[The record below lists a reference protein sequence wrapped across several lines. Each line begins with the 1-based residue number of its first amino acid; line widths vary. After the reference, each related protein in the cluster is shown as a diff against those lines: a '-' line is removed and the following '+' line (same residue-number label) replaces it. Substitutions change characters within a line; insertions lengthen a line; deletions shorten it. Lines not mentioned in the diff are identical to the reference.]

1 MRSSFYFIRK
11 LLLWI
16 ALLGT
21 SNFALAQLRLPRVF
35 SDHMILQRTK
45 PIPVWGNAKAGERI
59 TIEFGEQRY
68 HTITGRDGKWRI
80 QMAAMNAGGPY
91 VMSVSG
97 EESTQ
102 EALTFKDILIGDVWI
117 ASGQSNMEWQVSQSQ
132 NAEQEIK
139 KADYPAIRFFNV
151 PHAKQV
157 SPQDTLAGGSWVS
170 MDTAGVKTAL
180 AVAYFFARTL
190 HGSLK
195 VPIGIVQSTWGGT
208 PVEAWTSRPKLLES
222 PITKTRVVTNDSITA
237 AHFVKDTLDLLKFWD
252 IVYKADTSIVSSV
265 TGMAYND
272 GRWKTIEI
280 PATLKDMNMPGY
292 EGIVWLRKE
301 LMVTTDIPEAADLSI
316 ELGHPEM
323 NYSVYINGQEIAKTV
338 WNANLSHKYTIPGDL
353 LKKGRNVVAVRMAF
367 LWGGGG
373 FNPASDGMYVSAGN
387 TRFSLAGT
395 WKFMTDLEA
404 SLPTIKNYHR
414 YPSYLY
420 NAMINPIVSYGAKG
434 FLWYQGEDNASAAD
448 EYRSLF
454 PMMIRD
460 WRERW
465 GQGNLPFLYV
475 QLANYMKRQEMPGES
490 DWAELREAQTMTL
503 SEPNT
508 GMAVII
514 DIGAADDIH
523 PKNKQEVGR
532 RLALLAKKQ
541 VYQQNI
547 QAQSPVYKNHQVEG
561 RRVRIVFKET
571 GEGLKTSDGKEVKG
585 FAIAGPDGKFQWA
598 EASIHG
604 GSVIVSASGVANPVA
619 VRYAWADNPECNLV
633 NSAGLPAVPFRTDV
647 PKNK

>member
-11 LLLWI
+11 LLLLI

-21 SNFALAQLRLPRVF
+21 GNLALAQLRLPRVF

-45 PIPVWGNAKAGERI
+45 PIPVWGSAKAGERI
-59 TIEFGEQRY
+59 TIEFGGQRY
-68 HTITGRDGKWRI
+68 HTITGRDGKWRV

-91 VMSVSG
+91 VMSVFG

-139 KADYPAIRFFNV
+139 NANYPAIRFFNV

-157 SPQDTLAGGSWVS
+157 VPQDTLAAGSWVS
-170 MDTAGVKTAL
+170 MDTAGVKTAS

-222 PITKTRVVTNDSITA
+222 PLTKSRVMTNDSITA
-237 AHFVKDTLDLLKFWD
+237 AHFVKDSLDLLKFWD
-252 IVYKADTSIVSSV
+252 IVYKADTLIVSSV

-272 GRWKTIEI
+272 SHWRTIEM

-301 LMVTTDIPEAADLSI
+301 LAVGADIPEAVDLSI

-338 WNANLSHKYTIPGDL
+338 WNANLSHKYTIPSGL

-373 FNPASDGMYVSAGN
+373 FNSASDGMYVSVGN

-395 WKFMTDLEA
+395 WKFMPDLEA

-434 FLWYQGEDNASAAD
+434 FLWYQGEDNASAPD

-460 WRERW
+460 WRERS

-490 DWAELREAQTMTL
+490 DWAKLREAQTMTL

-514 DIGAADDIH
+514 DVGAADDIH

-547 QAQSPVYKNHQVEG
+547 QAQSPVYKNHQIEG
-561 RRVRIVFKET
+561 QRLRVTFEET
-571 GEGLKTSDGKEVKG
+571 GKGLKTSDDKEVKG
-585 FAIAGPDGKFQWA
+585 FAIAGSDGKFQWA
-598 EASIHG
+598 EASIQG
-604 GSVIVSASGVANPVA
+604 NNVIVSAPGVANPVA
-619 VRYAWADNPECNLV
+619 VRYAWADNPACNLV
-633 NSAGLPAVPFRTDV
+633 NSAGLPAVPFRTD
-647 PKNK
+647 PPNNK

>member
-1 MRSSFYFIRK
+1 MHSFFYFIRK

-16 ALLGT
+16 ALLGAG
-21 SNFALAQLRLPRVF
+21 NLALAQLRLPKVF

-45 PIPVWGNAKAGERI
+45 PIPVWGSAKAGERI
-59 TIEFGEQRY
+59 TIEFGGQRY
-68 HTITGRDGKWRI
+68 HTITGRDGKWRV

-91 VMSVSG
+91 VMSVFG

-132 NAEQEIK
+132 NAGQEIK
-139 KADYPAIRFFNV
+139 NANYPAIRFFNV

-157 SPQDTLAGGSWVS
+157 VPQDTLAGGSWVS
-170 MDTAGVKTAL
+170 MDTAGVKTAS
-180 AVAYFFARTL
+180 AVAYFFARSL
-190 HGSLK
+190 HGDLK

-222 PITKTRVVTNDSITA
+222 PITKSRVMTNDSITA
-237 AHFVKDTLDLLKFWD
+237 AHFVKDSLDLLKFWD

-272 GRWKTIEI
+272 SRWRTIEM

-292 EGIVWLRKE
+292 EGIVWLRRE
-301 LMVTTDIPEAADLSI
+301 LAVGADIPGAVDLSI

-323 NYSVYINGQEIAKTV
+323 NYSVYINGREIAKTE
-338 WNANLSHKYTIPGDL
+338 WNANLSHKYNIPSGL

-395 WKFMTDLEA
+395 WKFMTDMEA

-434 FLWYQGEDNASAAD
+434 FLWYQGEDNASAPD

-465 GQGNLPFLYV
+465 GQGYLPFLYV
-475 QLANYMKRQEMPGES
+475 QLANYMKRQEMPAES
-490 DWAELREAQTMTL
+490 DWAKLREAQTMTL

-514 DIGAADDIH
+514 DVGAADDIH

-547 QAQSPVYKNHQVEG
+547 QAQSPVYKNHQIEG
-561 RRVRIVFKET
+561 QRLRVTFEET
-571 GEGLKTSDGKEVKG
+571 GKGLKTSDGKEVKG
-585 FAIAGPDGKFQWA
+585 FAIAGSDGKFHWA
-598 EASIHG
+598 EASIQG
-604 GSVIVSASGVANPVA
+604 NNVIVSAPGVANPVA
-619 VRYAWADNPECNLV
+619 VRYAWADNPACNLV
-633 NSAGLPAVPFRTDV
+633 NSAGLPAVPFRTDP